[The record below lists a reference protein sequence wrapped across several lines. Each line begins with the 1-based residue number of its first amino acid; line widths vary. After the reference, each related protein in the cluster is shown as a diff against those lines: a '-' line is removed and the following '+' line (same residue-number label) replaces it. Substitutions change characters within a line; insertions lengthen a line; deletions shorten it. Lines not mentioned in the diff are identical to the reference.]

1 MASGDVVVAT
11 GWRVMGRVVG
21 RLRKPIVFAEELSNG
36 YGNLSREI
44 EVFTRAMVAQ
54 ARAFVKSVNK
64 QLRIC

>member
-1 MASGDVVVAT
+1 
-11 GWRVMGRVVG
+11 
-21 RLRKPIVFAEELSNG
+21 LRQPLVFAEELSNG

-44 EVFTRAMVAQ
+44 EVFMRAMVAQ

>member
-21 RLRKPIVFAEELSNG
+21 RLRQPLVFAEELSNG

-44 EVFTRAMVAQ
+44 EVFMRAMVAQ